1 MQAILFIRTHMEIAI
16 ILVLIL
22 LNGIFSM
29 SEIALVS
36 SRKTRLENAAKRGSA
51 SAKAALELALA
62 PNKFLSTVQ
71 IGITLVGLL
80 TGIYSGENITND
92 LDAWLMQFEFIKPYT
107 HSVAVVIILV
117 IITFFTLVLG
127 ELVPKRIG
135 MNSPETIAK
144 LVARPMKIIS
154 LIMAPFVWL
163 LTSTTDLILKILR
176 VKPSDDSKVTEEE
189 IKAIVQEGAE
199 GGEVQEIE
207 QNIVERVFNLGD
219 RKVGS
224 LMTHRRDVIFI
235 DVNMGMSEVRNT
247 VLKEIHS
254 IYPVYENDKD
264 HIIGVV
270 NMKELFVHIT
280 DENFSLRK
288 IIHRPYYISE
298 NTSVYMAL
306 EQFKKTKYR
315 YSIVA
320 DEHGMAQ
327 GIITINDILEA
338 LVGDVSEFYSDEFQ
352 ITEREDGS
360 WLIDGHYPFHDF
372 LSYFD
377 LTDIID
383 GEDFNTVSGLIL
395 SLMGHIPKQGDKTHW
410 QNLQFEIID
419 MDGVKIDKVMI
430 SRSAA
435 E

>member
-1 MQAILFIRTHMEIAI
+1 MEIAI

-22 LNGIFSM
+22 LNGLFSM
-29 SEIALVS
+29 AEIALVS
-36 SRKTRLENAAKRGSA
+36 SRRTRLETAAKKGS
-51 SAKAALELALA
+51 SNAKTALELASS

-92 LDAWLMQFEFIKPYT
+92 LDTWLQQFPSIQPYA
-107 HSVAVVIILV
+107 HSIAVVIILV
-117 IITFFTLVLG
+117 VITFFTLVLG

-135 MNSPETIAK
+135 LNSPEAIAK
-144 LVARPMKIIS
+144 LVAKPMKVVS
-154 LIMAPFVWL
+154 TVTAPFVWL
-163 LTSTTDLILKILR
+163 LTGTTDLILKILR

-189 IKAIVQEGAE
+189 IKAIVQEGAD

-224 LMTHRRDVIFI
+224 LMTHRRDVVFI
-235 DVNMGMSEVRNT
+235 DVDMPVDDVRKIALN
-247 VLKEIHS
+247 EIHS
-254 IYPVYENDKD
+254 IYPIYENDKD
-264 HIIGVV
+264 HIIGVI
-270 NMKELFVHIT
+270 NMKELFTTLHKEDFNI
-280 DENFSLRK
+280 RK
-288 IIHRPYYISE
+288 ILHRPHYISE
-298 NTSVYMAL
+298 NTSVYLAL

-352 ITEREDGS
+352 ITEREDGT

-372 LSYFD
+372 VSYFEMD
-377 LTDIID
+377 DMLDN
-383 GEDFNTVSGLIL
+383 EDFNTVGGLIL
-395 SLMGHIPKQGDKTHW
+395 NQMGHIPKQGDKTEWH
-410 QNLQFEIID
+410 NLSFEVID

-430 SRSAA
+430 SKAA
-435 E
+435 AQ

>member
-1 MQAILFIRTHMEIAI
+1 MEIAFI
-16 ILVLIL
+16 FVLIL
-22 LNGIFSM
+22 LNGLFSM

-36 SRKTRLENAAKRGSA
+36 SRRTRLETAAKKGSS
-51 SAKAALELALA
+51 SAKTALELANS

-71 IGITLVGLL
+71 IGITLIGLL

-92 LDAWLMQFEFIKPYT
+92 LDARLQQFESIKPYA
-107 HSVAVVIILV
+107 HSIAVAIILV
-117 IITFFTLVLG
+117 IITFLSLVLG

-135 MNSPETIAK
+135 LNSPETIAK
-144 LVARPMKIIS
+144 LVAKPMKVVSIIT
-154 LIMAPFVWL
+154 APFVWL
-163 LTSTTDLILKILR
+163 LTGTTDLILKVLR

-224 LMTHRRDVIFI
+224 LMTHRRDIVFI
-235 DVNMGMSEVRNT
+235 DVDEDITEVRKT
-247 VLKEIHS
+247 VLEEIHS
-254 IYPVYENDKD
+254 IYPVYEKDKD
-264 HIIGVV
+264 HIIGVI
-270 NMKELFVHIT
+270 NMKELFATFHK
-280 DENFSLRK
+280 DDFSIRK
-288 IIHRPYYISE
+288 ILHRPHYISE

-338 LVGDVSEFYSDEFQ
+338 LVGDVSEFYSEEFQ
-352 ITEREDGS
+352 ITEREDGT

-372 LSYFD
+372 VSYFEMED
-377 LTDIID
+377 MLDD
-383 GEDFNTVSGLIL
+383 EDFNTVGGLIL
-395 SLMGHIPKQGDKTHW
+395 NQMGHIPKQGDKTEWHS
-410 QNLQFEIID
+410 LRFEVID
-419 MDGVKIDKVMI
+419 MDGVKIDKVMV
-430 SRSAA
+430 SRSNN
-435 E
+435 

>member
-1 MQAILFIRTHMEIAI
+1 
-16 ILVLIL
+16 
-22 LNGIFSM
+22 M

-36 SRKTRLENAAKRGSA
+36 SRRTRLETAAKKGSS
-51 SAKAALELALA
+51 SAKTALELANA

-71 IGITLVGLL
+71 IGITLIGLL

-92 LDAWLMQFEFIKPYT
+92 LDAWLQQFEAVKPYA
-107 HSVAVVIILV
+107 HSIAVAIILIV
-117 IITFFTLVLG
+117 VTFFSLVLG

-135 MNSPETIAK
+135 LNSPETIAK
-144 LVARPMKIIS
+144 LVAKPMKIVSI
-154 LIMAPFVWL
+154 ITAPFVWL
-163 LTSTTDLILKILR
+163 LTGTTDLILKILR

-189 IKAIVQEGAE
+189 IKAIVQEGTD

-224 LMTHRRDVIFI
+224 LMTHRRDIIFI
-235 DVNMGMSEVRNT
+235 DVEEDVAELRKT
-247 VLKEIHS
+247 VLEEIHS
-254 IYPVYENDKD
+254 IYPVYEKDKD
-264 HIIGVV
+264 HIIGVI
-270 NMKELFVHIT
+270 NMKELFATLHKEDFNI
-280 DENFSLRK
+280 RK
-288 IIHRPYYISE
+288 ILHRPHYISE

-338 LVGDVSEFYSDEFQ
+338 LVGDVSEFYSEEFQ
-352 ITEREDGS
+352 INEREDGT

-372 LSYFD
+372 VSYFEMD
-377 LTDIID
+377 DMLED
-383 GEDFNTVSGLIL
+383 EDFNTVGGLIL
-395 SLMGHIPKQGDKTHW
+395 NQMGHIPKQGDKTVWHS
-410 QNLQFEIID
+410 LSFEVID
-419 MDGVKIDKVMI
+419 MDGVKIDKIMV
-430 SRSAA
+430 SKASDN
-435 E
+435 